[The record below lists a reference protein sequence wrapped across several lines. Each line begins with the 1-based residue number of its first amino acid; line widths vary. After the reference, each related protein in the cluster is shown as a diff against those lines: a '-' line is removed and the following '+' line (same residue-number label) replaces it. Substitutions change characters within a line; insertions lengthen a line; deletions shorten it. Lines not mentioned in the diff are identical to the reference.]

1 MGSRA
6 GTLGIL
12 VPERSAGDCAPAAR
26 WASLQPSAAR
36 PVSADPPLLPAAP
49 LAHLAWT
56 AAARAVACGHAP
68 GVHPPCR
75 VPARWPLPGPQ
86 APWSALPRGGER
98 TGWRRRRGW
107 GGGPTGSAGGGERG
121 RENPRA
127 QPPKCTRE
135 FNAPSSAVD
144 SGRRVN
150 GIYPGIRSTGRGLA
164 RGEGPPR
171 GYVMDL
177 PAVTRATSLR
187 TARPSPG
194 TAVPC
199 S

>member
-1 MGSRA
+1 MGSGA
-6 GTLGIL
+6 GALGI
-12 VPERSAGDCAPAAR
+12 PAPARSAGDCAPAAR
-26 WASLQPSAAR
+26 RASLQPSAAR
-36 PVSADPPLLPAAP
+36 RVSADPPLPAGRSARSPRVDRCSPGGGARTCPRGAP
-49 LAHLAWT
+49 T
-56 AAARAVACGHAP
+56 V
-68 GVHPPCR
+68 
-75 VPARWPLPGPQ
+75 RWPLPGPQ

-98 TGWRRRRGW
+98 TGRRRRRGW
-107 GGGPTGSAGGGERG
+107 GWGWGPTGSAGGGERG
-121 RENPRA
+121 REKPRA
-127 QPPKCTRE
+127 QPPKGTGE

-194 TAVPC
+194 TAVRCP
-199 S
+199 